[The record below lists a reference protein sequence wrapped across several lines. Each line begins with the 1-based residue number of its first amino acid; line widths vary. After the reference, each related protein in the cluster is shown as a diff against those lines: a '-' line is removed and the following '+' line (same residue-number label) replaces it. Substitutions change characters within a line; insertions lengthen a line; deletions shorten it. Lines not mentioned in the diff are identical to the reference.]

1 MIRLTRINGAGFV
14 VNADLLKF
22 VEETPDTI
30 ITLRDGEKLIVREKA
45 DEVVARVVEYVRS
58 TRFPPIE

>member
-1 MIRLTRINGAGFV
+1 M
-14 VNADLLKF
+14 VNADLLKY

-30 ITLRDGEKLIVREKA
+30 ITLRDGEKVIVREKA
-45 DEVVARVVEYVRS
+45 DEVVARVVEFVRS

>member
-1 MIRLTRINGAGFV
+1 MIKLTRINGTGFV
-14 VNADLLKF
+14 VNADLLKY

-30 ITLRDGEKLIVREKA
+30 ITLRDGEKVIVREKA
-45 DEVVARVVEYVRS
+45 DEVVARVVEFVRS